1 MSSTP
6 ETPMPMN
13 LTSFVLGQRLNN
25 LAAAYAPAFLTAWS
39 AKTAA
44 ALSPTLAKME
54 PTLAKMEPTLR
65 KMEPTLRKVD
75 AAAAESLDAV
85 SASLSA
91 GMEAAAARKAA
102 AAAAV
107 DSRSRE
113 LVKVVSLS
121 VDSVLVKRIDAT
133 LDSLETMLGIE
144 VEEPVQAEKEEVV
157 QAEKEEVVDVVDAVD
172 AEEESVTG
180 VAKNVV
186 AGVAVRGTR
195 VGRMAVVAK
204 NKTADALGAQSAA
217 LQAKMAASL
226 ASVAAASA
234 AVTPEPE
241 SVLQY
246 VPFRAELAS
255 LVASAYGMVVSPV
268 AGKVGLDLD
277 GYVNTLVSL
286 LAGQGPEPAAP
297 PAHGNLGRESTPP
310 FSPIVHAN
318 TSINTTMD
326 DSSMGA
332 LDPEDSINTTEL
344 QGEDDDEE
352 SSSGALDPLDPMDD
366 SEFVDC

>member
-1 MSSTP
+1 M
-6 ETPMPMN
+6 
-13 LTSFVLGQRLNN
+13 G
-25 LAAAYAPAFLTAWS
+25 
-39 AKTAA
+39 
-44 ALSPTLAKME
+44 
-54 PTLAKMEPTLR
+54 
-65 KMEPTLRKVD
+65 
-75 AAAAESLDAV
+75 
-85 SASLSA
+85 
-91 GMEAAAARKAA
+91 KAA

-144 VEEPVQAEKEEVV
+144 VEEPVQAEKEEPV

-172 AEEESVTG
+172 AKEESVTG

-268 AGKVGLDLD
+268 AG
-277 GYVNTLVSL
+277 
-286 LAGQGPEPAAP
+286 QGPEPAAP

-326 DSSMGA
+326 DSSMGT
-332 LDPEDSINTTEL
+332 LDPKDSINTTEL
-344 QGEDDDEE
+344 QGEDDEE
-352 SSSGALDPLDPMDD
+352 SSSSGALDPLDPMDD